1 MLQRLI
7 LVISLLSFMLASTTY
22 ADDNANPSLLTVQK
36 IALLLPLQGPL
47 AKQGNAVLDGFLA
60 AYYQTKNNGGAVPLI
75 QIYDTS
81 NTTNITKLYETAI
94 EQGANFVVGPLTKS
108 DVSSVVE
115 NADLDVPTLVLNQV
129 TDKKESNNLYQ
140 FALSPENEAQ
150 SIADTATAMG
160 YHQALVISP
169 AGAWGEGIANA
180 FISQWTS
187 SPNQTITKTLY
198 FKNDQNIKTDIADL
212 LNVTQSN
219 ARHAALQKLFNEKMG
234 FSARRRADV
243 DVIFINAQPTQA
255 RQILPYLS
263 FYYAGNLPTF
273 ATGQLYNGTPNIDRD
288 KDLDGVQFPI
298 MPWEIA
304 ASDIGSAY
312 QDTFQVLWKNN
323 FKDNSLLYAFGL
335 DAYTLMTQLQSGQAF
350 PTAGIL
356 GNTGTLY
363 LNDNQL
369 IKRGLLW
376 AMFKNGQPVLIPG
389 QTYTPVL

>member
-7 LVISLLSFMLASTTY
+7 IVISLLSFVLASAY
-22 ADDNANPSLLTVQK
+22 ADDSANPPLLTVQK
-36 IALLLPLQGPL
+36 VALLLPLQGPL

-81 NTTNITKLYETAI
+81 STTNITKLYETAI

-115 NADLDVPTLVLNQV
+115 DADINVPTLVLNQI
-129 TDKKESNNLYQ
+129 TDQKKSDNLYQ

-150 SIADTATAMG
+150 SIAGTAAGLG
-160 YHQALVISP
+160 YHQALVISS

-187 SPNQTITKTLY
+187 LNGTVTQTMY
-198 FKNDQNIKTDIADL
+198 FNNDQSIKIAVADL

-219 ARHAALQKLFNEKMG
+219 ARHVALQKLFNEKIAY
-234 FSARRRADV
+234 SPRRRADV
-243 DVIFINAQPTQA
+243 DVIFINALPTQA
-255 RQILPYLS
+255 RQIVPYLS

-273 ATGQLYNGTPNIDRD
+273 ATGQLYNGIPNVNRD

-304 ASDIGSAY
+304 PSEMGGAY
-312 QDTFQVLWKNN
+312 RDMFQVLWKNN
-323 FKDNSLLYAFGL
+323 FNENSLLYAFGI
-335 DAYTLMTQLQSGQAF
+335 DAYTLMTQIETKQAF
-350 PTAGIL
+350 PSTGIM
-356 GNTGTLY
+356 GNTGTLF
-363 LNDNQL
+363 LNQNQL

-376 AMFKNGQPVLIPG
+376 AQFQNGQPVLMPN
-389 QTYTPVL
+389 QTYTPLL

>member
-7 LVISLLSFMLASTTY
+7 IVISLLSFVLASAY
-22 ADDNANPSLLTVQK
+22 ADDSANPPLLTVQK
-36 IALLLPLQGPL
+36 VALLLPLQGPL

-81 NTTNITKLYETAI
+81 STTNITKLYETAI

-115 NADLDVPTLVLNQV
+115 DADINVPTLVLNQI
-129 TDKKESNNLYQ
+129 TDQKKSDNLYQ

-150 SIADTATAMG
+150 SIAGTAAGLG
-160 YHQALVISP
+160 YHQALVISS

-187 SPNQTITKTLY
+187 LNGTVTQTMY
-198 FKNDQNIKTDIADL
+198 FNNDQSIKIAVADL

-219 ARHAALQKLFNEKMG
+219 ARHVALQKLFNEKIA
-234 FSARRRADV
+234 FSPRRRADV
-243 DVIFINAQPTQA
+243 DVIFINALPTQA
-255 RQILPYLS
+255 RQIVPYLS

-273 ATGQLYNGTPNIDRD
+273 ATGQLYNGIPNVNRD

-304 ASDIGSAY
+304 PSEMGGAY
-312 QDTFQVLWKNN
+312 RDMFQVLWKNN
-323 FKDNSLLYAFGL
+323 FNENSLLYAFGI
-335 DAYTLMTQLQSGQAF
+335 DAYTLMTQIETKQAF
-350 PTAGIL
+350 PSTGIM
-356 GNTGTLY
+356 GNTGTLF
-363 LNDNQL
+363 LNQNQL

-376 AMFKNGQPVLIPG
+376 AQFQNGQPVLMPN
-389 QTYTPVL
+389 QTYTPLL

>member
-7 LVISLLSFMLASTTY
+7 LVISLLSFMLASAY
-22 ADDNANPSLLTVQK
+22 ADDSANSSLLTVQK
-36 IALLLPLQGPL
+36 VALLLPLQGPL

-81 NTTNITKLYETAI
+81 SSTDITKLYETAI
-94 EQGANFVVGPLTKS
+94 EQGAHFLVGPLTKN
-108 DVSSVVE
+108 DVLSIVNS
-115 NADLDVPTLVLNQV
+115 ADIDVPTLVLNQV
-129 TDKKESNNLYQ
+129 TDKKESDNLYQ

-150 SIADTATAMG
+150 SIAGTATAMG

-169 AGAWGEGIANA
+169 AGDWGEGIANA

-187 SPNQTITKTLY
+187 SPNQTITQTLY
-198 FKNDQNIKTDIADL
+198 FKSDQNIKTDIADL

-219 ARHAALQKLFNEKMG
+219 ARHAALQKLFNEKIG

-255 RQILPYLS
+255 RQIVPYLS
-263 FYYAGNLPTF
+263 FYYAGDLPTF
-273 ATGQLYNGTPNIDRD
+273 ATGQLYNGTPNINRD

-304 ASDIGSAY
+304 PSDMGNAY
-312 QDTFQVLWKNN
+312 RDTFQTLWKNN
-323 FKDNSLLYAFGL
+323 FNDNSLLYAFGL
-335 DAYTLMTQLQSGQAF
+335 DAYTLMMQIETKQAF
-350 PTAGIL
+350 PTTGL
-356 GNTGTLY
+356 FGNTGTLF
-363 LNDNQL
+363 LNQNQL

-376 AMFKNGQPVLIPG
+376 AQFRNGQPALIPN
-389 QTYTPVL
+389 QIYTPIL